1 MMRPITLIV
10 ILCLLGLSGCSGSN
24 GPPEPGAPPYEVEP
38 ARYNAILI
46 SIDTLRA
53 DHLAC
58 FGYDRKTASN
68 LDDFAAKSVIFDRA
82 YSQSPWTTPSHA
94 TLFTSLYPS
103 VLNIGDWPN
112 PGKINPRA
120 YTIAE
125 CLRDYGYETAGFLEA
140 GMVAG
145 KFGFAQGFKPYR
157 QGFQH
162 IHESV
167 PVCLDWIKEKKD
179 KRFFVFLHT
188 YDVHRYDPPGEFRDE
203 YVPEYEG
210 AIEEG
215 IPLARS
221 LQHLQNHE
229 FLSSLTDRDR
239 EKIISIYDEGIRY
252 VDHWIGKFLK
262 SVEEMGLLEN
272 TVVIITSDH
281 GEEFWEHNH
290 TGHGYTN
297 FEEMLHVPMII
308 RHPVVPAGRRG
319 AMVRLIDVAPTIADM
334 LGAPI
339 RSEWQGRSFFKD
351 LKGAES
357 RSPRYSFA
365 EKGHVNRKSVQDSRW
380 KLIRTYRVKK
390 DDQSPFKDRL
400 FDLKND
406 PDEKNDV
413 AKRHPEEMARLTK
426 LLEAWMEA
434 NDKIKGGYEA
444 IEVEIDPEL
453 KKQLEELG
461 YGTSSK

>member
-1 MMRPITLIV
+1 MMRVFLLIACLV
-10 ILCLLGLSGCSGSN
+10 LPVLCGCGDASDPPGSAAL
-24 GPPEPGAPPYEVEP
+24 PVDAAR
-38 ARYNAILI
+38 ARYNTILI

-58 FGYDRKTASN
+58 YGYDRETAPHIER
-68 LDDFAAKSVIFDRA
+68 FAARSVIFDAA

-125 CLRDYGYETAGFLEA
+125 CLRDFGYDTAGFLEA

-167 PVCLDWIKEKKD
+167 PVCLDWIREERD
-179 KRFFVFLHT
+179 KPFFVFLHT
-188 YDVHRYDPPGEFRDE
+188 YDVHRYDPPDAFRNE
-203 YVPEYEG
+203 YVPDYEG
-210 AIEEG
+210 SIEEG

-229 FLSSLTDRDR
+229 FLGGLDDRDR
-239 EKIISIYDEGIRY
+239 EKVVSIYDEGIRY
-252 VDHWIGKFLK
+252 VDHWIGKFLAA
-262 SVEEMGLLEN
+262 VEEMGLLEN

-297 FEEMLHVPMII
+297 FEEMLHVPLIV
-308 RHPVVPAGRRG
+308 RHPDLPAGRRS

-334 LGAPI
+334 VGAPI
-339 RSEWQGRSFFKD
+339 RSEWQGRSFFND

-357 RSPRYSFA
+357 RGPRYSFA
-365 EKGHVNRKSVQDSRW
+365 EKGHVNRKSVQDGRW

-400 FDLKND
+400 YDLEND
-406 PDEKNDV
+406 PGEKRDV
-413 AKRHPEEMARLTK
+413 AELHPEIRAKLTK

-434 NDKIKGGYEA
+434 NERIKGGYQA

-461 YGTSSK
+461 YGTSGK